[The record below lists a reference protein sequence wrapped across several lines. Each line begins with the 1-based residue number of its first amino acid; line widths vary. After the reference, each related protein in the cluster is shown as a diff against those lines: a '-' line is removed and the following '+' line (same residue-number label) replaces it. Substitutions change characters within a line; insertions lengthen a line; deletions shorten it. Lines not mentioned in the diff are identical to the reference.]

1 MKRLCLLFLLYATPS
16 FANPIGGFTTGTMSS
31 TTVSSSSTIET
42 IVSKDYNTGFSYTV
56 SGSGITHDGG
66 NMSPDAIQ
74 ISGTTDGVSY
84 KWTGQDFT
92 TKPNWSLINPTSG
105 NAFQFVES
113 YSGPSLSNVTS
124 LTRTIDTQSTTTS
137 TSVFTK

>member
-1 MKRLCLLFLLYATPS
+1 MKRLCLLFFLYATPS

-42 IVSKDYNTGFSYTV
+42 VVSKDYNTGFSYSV
-56 SGSGITHDGG
+56 SGAGITHDGG
-66 NMSPDAIQ
+66 NMSMDAIQ
-74 ISGTTDGVSY
+74 ISGTTDGVAY

-92 TKPNWSLINPTSG
+92 TKPNWSLTNPTSG
-105 NAFQFVES
+105 DAFQFVES
-113 YSGPSLSNVTS
+113 YSAPGLSNVTS

>member
-1 MKRLCLLFLLYATPS
+1 MKRLWLLFFFYATPS
-16 FANPIGGFTTGTMSS
+16 FSNPIGGFTTGTMSS
-31 TTVSSSSTIET
+31 TTVSSSSTIEH
-42 IVSKDYNTGFSYTV
+42 IVSKDYNTGFSYSV
-56 SGSGITHDGG
+56 SGAGITHDGG

-92 TKPNWSLINPTSG
+92 TKPNWSLTNPTSG

>member
-1 MKRLCLLFLLYATPS
+1 MKRLWLLFFFYATPCFS
-16 FANPIGGFTTGTMSS
+16 NPIGGFTTGTMSS

-66 NMSPDAIQ
+66 NMSMDAIQ

-92 TKPNWSLINPTSG
+92 TKPNWSLTNPTSG
-105 NAFQFVES
+105 DAFQFVES
-113 YSGPSLSNVTS
+113 YSSPGLSNVTS
-124 LTRTIDTQSTTTS
+124 LTREQNTQTTTTS
-137 TSVFTK
+137 TSIFTK

>member
-1 MKRLCLLFLLYATPS
+1 MKRLCLLFFFYATPS
-16 FANPIGGFTTGTMSS
+16 FSNPIGGFTTGTMSS
-31 TTVSSSSTIET
+31 TTVSSSSTIES
-42 IVSKDYNTGFSYTV
+42 IVSKDYNTGFSYSV

-66 NMSPDAIQ
+66 NMSPDAVQ

-84 KWTGQDFT
+84 KWTGQNFA
-92 TKPNWSLINPTSG
+92 TKPNWTLTEPTSG

-113 YSGPSLSNVTS
+113 YSSPGLSNVTTLNRS
-124 LTRTIDTQSTTTS
+124 IITESTTTS

>member
-1 MKRLCLLFLLYATPS
+1 MKRLWLLFFLYATPIH
-16 FANPIGGFTTGTMSS
+16 ANPIGGFTTGTMSS

-42 IVSKDYNTGFSYTV
+42 IVSKDYNTGYSYSV

-66 NMSPDAIQ
+66 NMSMDAVQ
-74 ISGTTDGVSY
+74 ISGTTDGVAY

-92 TKPNWSLINPTSG
+92 TKPTWSLTNPTSG

-113 YSGPSLSNVTS
+113 YSSPGLSNVTS
-124 LTRTIDTQSTTTS
+124 LTREIETQTTVTS
-137 TSVFTK
+137 TSIFTK

>member
-1 MKRLCLLFLLYATPS
+1 MKRLWFLFFLYATPS
-16 FANPIGGFTTGTMSS
+16 FSNPIGGFTTGTMSS

-42 IVSKDYNTGFSYTV
+42 IVSKDYNTGFSYSV

-66 NMSPDAIQ
+66 NMSMDAVQ
-74 ISGTTDGVSY
+74 ISGTTDGVAY

-92 TKPNWSLINPTSG
+92 TKPNWVLTNPTSG

-113 YSGPSLSNVTS
+113 YNSPGLSNVTS
-124 LTRTIDTQSTTTS
+124 LTREIDTQTTVTS
-137 TSVFTK
+137 TSIFTK